1 MKTIPAPAAIE
12 PISVPSGTPCLE
24 LRDITVRYGRGCDHC
39 RSGEMRAQRCTHC
52 GSVYGCRDVSLDVWP
67 GEVLGI
73 VGESGSG
80 KSTVLAVS
88 NLDIQPTSGSVKLLG
103 DDVSSA
109 EGKQRRRLRALALGI
124 VYQSAQA
131 NLLMDVTAG
140 GNVAERM
147 LGAGWR
153 RYDAVRSRA
162 LALHTDM
169 ELPEDR
175 FDVPVGMFSGGMRQR
190 VQLAKALATSPPV
203 LLLDEPTS
211 GLDVSV
217 QARILDLI
225 RRIHAEFQL
234 AIVVVSHDLAV
245 IRMLA
250 DRLLVMRRGLVVEH
264 GLTDQVLEDPQHPY
278 TQLLVSAQL

>member
-1 MKTIPAPAAIE
+1 MKTLPPPAAVE
-12 PISVPSGTPCLE
+12 PISVPVDTPCLE
-24 LRDITVRYGRGCDHC
+24 LRDITVRYGRGCERC
-39 RSGEMRAQRCTHC
+39 ASGTVQTQRCPHC
-52 GSVYGCRDVSLDVWP
+52 GAVYGCRDVSFDVWP

-88 NLDIQPTSGSVKLLG
+88 NLDIAPTSGTLKLLG
-103 DDVSSA
+103 DDVTTA

-124 VYQSAQA
+124 VYQSAHA

-153 RYDAVRSRA
+153 QYEAVRRRA
-162 LALHTDM
+162 LALHTEM

-250 DRLLVMRRGLVVEH
+250 DRLLVMRRGRVVEH
-264 GLTDQVLEDPQHPY
+264 GLTDQVLGDPQHPY
-278 TQLLVSAQL
+278 SQLLVSAQL

>member
-1 MKTIPAPAAIE
+1 
-12 PISVPSGTPCLE
+12 
-24 LRDITVRYGRGCDHC
+24 
-39 RSGEMRAQRCTHC
+39 
-52 GSVYGCRDVSLDVWP
+52 
-67 GEVLGI
+67 
-73 VGESGSG
+73 
-80 KSTVLAVS
+80 
-88 NLDIQPTSGSVKLLG
+88 
-103 DDVSSA
+103 
-109 EGKQRRRLRALALGI
+109 KQRRRLRALALGI